1 MEPQKLIEIARGD
14 KPAAVLLQNA
24 NLVNTFTGEI
34 YLTDIA
40 IRRSRI
46 VGIGKGY
53 EAEQEIDLQGKY
65 VAPGYIDAHVHI
77 ESSMCVPT
85 EFAKAV
91 IPRGVTSVVTDP
103 HEIANVLGLEG
114 IGFMLDQAK
123 YGVLSM

>member
-1 MEPQKLIEIARGD
+1 MEREKLIRIARGD
-14 KPAAVLLQNA
+14 KPAAVLLKNA
-24 NLVNTFTGEI
+24 NLVNVFTGEV

-46 VGIGKGY
+46 VGLGDGY
-53 EAEQEIDLQGKY
+53 EAEQVIDLDGKY

-77 ESSMCVPT
+77 ESSMCTPR

-91 IPRGVTSVVTDP
+91 LPRGVTSVVTDP

-114 IGFMLDQAK
+114 
-123 YGVLSM
+123 